1 MQMKESTWKHKSHFQ
16 NTLRR
21 TQDYSL
27 TYCTSPDK
35 AYVIEPHGGELNY
48 DEAYKKPNQFYQKVM
63 EQDITEHKVRKS
75 KEVIAQNRARVEEAR
90 RTNSPSPRRSK

>member
-1 MQMKESTWKHKSHFQ
+1 MGDFYHNDVKKHDSPTRRLMDMKEATWKHKSHFQ

-48 DEAYKKPNQFYQKVM
+48 DEAYKKPNAFYKKVM
-63 EQDITEHKVRKS
+63 E
-75 KEVIAQNRARVEEAR
+75 
-90 RTNSPSPRRSK
+90 

>member
-1 MQMKESTWKHKSHFQ
+1 MKDATWKHKGHFEKK
-16 NTLRR
+16 LRR

-48 DEAYKKPNQFYQKVM
+48 DEAYKKPN
-63 EQDITEHKVRKS
+63 
-75 KEVIAQNRARVEEAR
+75 
-90 RTNSPSPRRSK
+90 